1 MPSFEGSYTV
11 LVTPFT
17 EDGAGVDASALRGLV
32 DWQIDQGVPG
42 LIPLGSTGEFLSVTD
57 DERTLIIETVVDQAK
72 RRVPI
77 VVGTANEWCDVAVR
91 YSREAER
98 LGADGVM
105 VIQPYYSSPTED
117 ELFEH
122 YRRISD
128 AISIP
133 IMLYNNPRTANVDLR
148 PAFVARL
155 AELDN
160 VRYIKEASGDQS
172 RVREIHRHVGEDRMV
187 VFSRYDAWM
196 LGARGWVSVCGNIV
210 PDLSAEAY
218 RQTVTLGNPAAGR
231 EIYHRLYPLLDAIDG
246 DLYVSATKAALALI
260 GRPVGP
266 PRMPR
271 LPLPEASVAALR
283 RVLADLGVLAEKAA

>member
-1 MPSFEGSYTV
+1 MPGFEGSYTV

-17 EDGAGVDASALRGLV
+17 EDGAGIDEPALRSLV

-57 DERTLIIETVVDQAK
+57 DERTLVIETIVDQAK
-72 RRVPI
+72 GRVPI

-172 RVREIHRHVGEDRMV
+172 RVREIHRHIGEDRMV

-271 LPLPEASVAALR
+271 MPLPEARVAALR

>member
-1 MPSFEGSYTV
+1 MPGFEGSYTV

-17 EDGAGVDASALRGLV
+17 EDGAGVDAPALRSLV
-32 DWQIDQGVPG
+32 EWQIDQGVPG
-42 LIPLGSTGEFLSVTD
+42 LIPLGSTGEFLSVSD
-57 DERTLIIETVVDQAK
+57 DERTLVIETVVDQAK
-72 RRVPI
+72 GRVPI

-91 YSREAER
+91 YSREAES

-172 RVREIHRHVGEDRMV
+172 RVREIHRHVAEDRMV

-260 GRPVGP
+260 GRPVGS
-266 PRMPR
+266 PRLPR

>member
-72 RRVPI
+72 GRVPI

>member
-1 MPSFEGSYTV
+1 MPGFEGSYTV

-17 EDGAGVDASALRGLV
+17 EDGAGVDAPALRSLV

-57 DERTLIIETVVDQAK
+57 DERTQVIETVVDQAK
-72 RRVPI
+72 GRVPV

-91 YSREAER
+91 YSREAES

-172 RVREIHRHVGEDRMV
+172 RVREIHRHVDADRMV

-271 LPLPEASVAALR
+271 MPLPEASVAALR